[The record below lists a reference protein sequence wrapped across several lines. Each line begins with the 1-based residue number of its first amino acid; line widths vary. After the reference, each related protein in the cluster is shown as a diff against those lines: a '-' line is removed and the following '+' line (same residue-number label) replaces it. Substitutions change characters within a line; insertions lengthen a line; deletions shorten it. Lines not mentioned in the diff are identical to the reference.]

1 MKLRPHAACRLS
13 AWAKTRDLAPVGAF
27 RLMAMGANGRQLS
40 FQEGGLDPTGDW
52 RRIEVVFNTQD
63 QSEVNLYAGL

>member
-1 MKLRPHAACRLS
+1 MKLRPHAAYRLS